1 MTTLLARVRALR
13 ADLDSA
19 LLERAEAVLGLV
31 LALLSR
37 QHVLLLG
44 PPGTAKSLLTRE
56 TLARV
61 TGAKGFERLLTR
73 FSEPSELFGP
83 PSLPALEA
91 GRSERVVGGMLPE
104 AHLAFLDEIFK
115 SNSSILNS
123 LLGILNERTFANGG
137 AAPVRCPLVTVVAA
151 SNELPQGDDLSA
163 LWDRFPLR
171 FFVGYLAEESSF
183 RALLTRSTS
192 APTATLSLAD
202 LQAAQAEVAALP
214 LAPAA
219 VDAIVALRE
228 ALAAEG
234 ISASDRRW
242 RESLAILRAH
252 AWLAG
257 RARVEVADL
266 EPLAHVLWAQPED
279 RAKVRGRVLGLA
291 APAYAR
297 ALEILDAALPARSE
311 ALKVKGRTPA
321 DLAAVT
327 AALRRLSDAR
337 AEVEALA
344 STQGDSPDL
353 RVAEVAVR
361 LKDAAVE
368 VIRHLTGAKPVGAA
382 R

>member
-1 MTTLLARVRALR
+1 
-13 ADLDSA
+13 
-19 LLERAEAVLGLV
+19 
-31 LALLSR
+31 
-37 QHVLLLG
+37 
-44 PPGTAKSLLTRE
+44 
-56 TLARV
+56 
-61 TGAKGFERLLTR
+61 
-73 FSEPSELFGP
+73 
-83 PSLPALEA
+83 
-91 GRSERVVGGMLPE
+91 MLPE

-115 SNSSILNS
+115 ANSAILNS
-123 LLGILNERTFANGG
+123 LLGLLNERTFANGG

-171 FFVGYLAEESSF
+171 FFVGYLAEEGSF
-183 RALLTRSTS
+183 RALLTRP
-192 APTATLSLAD
+192 APSVAATLSLAD
-202 LQAAQAEVAALP
+202 LAAAQAEVAALP

-219 VDAIVALRE
+219 VDALVSLRE

-234 ISASDRRW
+234 ITASDRRW
-242 RESLAILRAH
+242 RESLGILRAH

-257 RARVEVADL
+257 RAKVEVADL
-266 EPLAHVLWAQPED
+266 EPLAHVLWGQPED

-297 ALEILDAALPARSE
+297 ALEILDAALPARGE
-311 ALKVKGRTPA
+311 ALKVRGRTPA

-327 AALRRLSDAR
+327 AALRRLSEAR

-344 STQGDSPDL
+344 STQGDSPDA
-353 RVAEVAVR
+353 RVAEVATR

-368 VIRHLTGAKPVGAA
+368 VSRHLTGAKPVGAA